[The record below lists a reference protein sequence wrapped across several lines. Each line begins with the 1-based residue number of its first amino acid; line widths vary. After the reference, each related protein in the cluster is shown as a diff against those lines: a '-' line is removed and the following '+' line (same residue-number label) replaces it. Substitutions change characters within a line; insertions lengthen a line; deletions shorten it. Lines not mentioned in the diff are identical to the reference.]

1 MKLGVLLF
9 ALPLLA
15 GGASSASAQTA
26 PPVSVS
32 VGVFS
37 PANADTRHRA
47 GNTLVLGS
55 LGYALPSHAAVSP
68 TRTVIE
74 GTAAYGKK
82 GSEASV
88 VVSLTGGQVFSLTAG
103 KSPLSTGAAYVGVG
117 AGVYALDLSGRHA
130 FGRAGIYGEAGY
142 NLSSAVFIGA
152 SYRLV
157 DQGSGASLALGT
169 RF

>member
-1 MKLGVLLF
+1 MKRTLLA
-9 ALPLLA
+9 ALPLLTA
-15 GGASSASAQTA
+15 CASAVHAQTA

-37 PANADTRHRA
+37 PATADTRHRA
-47 GNTLVLGS
+47 GSTLVFGS
-55 LGYALPSHAAVSP
+55 LRYALPSRAAVSP

-88 VVSLTGGQVFSLTAG
+88 VVSLTGGQVFSLSSG
-103 KSPLSTGAAYVGVG
+103 KSPLSAGAAYVGAG

-130 FGRAGIYGEAGY
+130 FGRVGIYGEAGY
-142 NLSSAVFIGA
+142 NFSSAVFVGA
-152 SYRLV
+152 SYRFV
-157 DQGSGASLALGT
+157 DQGSGASLVLGT